1 MKPWTVQMI
10 ELQQQKTHQG
20 GLGLCGGYFW
30 HQLQHGLVFSA
41 RARASVQCTGK
52 MQCVQGLTTYSAD
65 IIGGIIRR
73 KNKELCVCVS
83 DFVSRGAANCL
94 YIRG

>member
-1 MKPWTVQMI
+1 
-10 ELQQQKTHQG
+10 
-20 GLGLCGGYFW
+20 
-30 HQLQHGLVFSA
+30 
-41 RARASVQCTGK
+41 